1 MLTQRHRWRIR
12 VTETFTTKQV
22 SEVLGVPE
30 ATIRSWRFS
39 GAFAAIG
46 RGGEPYIFRPHDVAV
61 LVIGARL
68 SRAGFPPGHSFR
80 VASAAAGDVIACRE
94 SRPHRKF
101 VNFVQNGAQTI
112 VVVGETP
119 SDGMSGFAAWST
131 LNVAE
136 LAREL
141 SELLAGLRLKARF
154 GPGAF
159 ATRSAQVEAVRD
171 AR

>member
-1 MLTQRHRWRIR
+1 M
-12 VTETFTTKQV
+12 TETFTTRQV

-80 VASAAAGDVIACRE
+80 VAAAAAGDVI
-94 SRPHRKF
+94 
-101 VNFVQNGAQTI
+101 
-112 VVVGETP
+112 
-119 SDGMSGFAAWST
+119 
-131 LNVAE
+131 
-136 LAREL
+136 AREL
-141 SELLAGLRLKARF
+141 SELLAGLRLTAKF
-154 GPGAF
+154 GPGAY
-159 ATRSAQVEAVRD
+159 ATRPAQVEA
-171 AR
+171 ARAR